1 MLLKIKKSGQAL
13 LPTRYTCT
21 TAKESGADNFI
32 ARQGVH
38 ESDYTPRPKRPH
50 RTKVPCLSDKC
61 NWLKSLL
68 TGKRCRVNI
77 LCLVPQLIEFLQI

>member
-21 TAKESGADNFI
+21 TAKESGADNII

-38 ESDYTPRPKRPH
+38 KAI
-50 RTKVPCLSDKC
+50 
-61 NWLKSLL
+61 
-68 TGKRCRVNI
+68 I
-77 LCLVPQLIEFLQI
+77 LHATNAALNEDNLFI